1 MSKTIKVI
9 DLLNKIAN
17 GEEVPIEIEYR
28 NKRYIL
34 NRTCKQYYEKGKGS
48 YLDNK
53 LAFKNTIEYE
63 FYGDFLNDEVKIIEG
78 QIIEEQEEID
88 IQQLIELEN
97 YKDTEYYD
105 CRDIQTNR
113 GMINLLVQAVK
124 QLDKKIKEKK

>member
-17 GEEVPIEIEYR
+17 GKIP
-28 NKRYIL
+28 KRIKHNNDIYKYSNHYNDYLHETKNHLYIL
-34 NRTCKQYYEKGKGS
+34 FVENIIQDLNI
-48 YLDNK
+48 LDD
-53 LAFKNTIEYE
+53 TIE
-63 FYGDFLNDEVKIIEG
+63 
-78 QIIEEQEEID
+78 IIEEQEEID

-105 CRDIQTNR
+105 YRDIQTNR

-124 QLDKKIKEKK
+124 QLDKKIKEK

>member
-1 MSKTIKVI
+1 MSKIIRVI

-17 GEEVPIEIEYR
+17 GEIPSEIKY
-28 NKRYIL
+28 K
-34 NRTCKQYYEKGKGS
+34 NRIYKYDSNEKD
-48 YLDNK
+48 YMHEDVFNCYDYLIYNNFQDLDN
-53 LAFKNTIEYE
+53 F
-63 FYGDFLNDEVKIIEG
+63 NDTVE
-78 QIIEEQEEID
+78 IIEEQEEID

-124 QLDKKIKEKK
+124 QLDRKIKEK

>member
-34 NRTCKQYYEKGKGS
+34 NRTCKQYYEKGEGS

-88 IQQLIELEN
+88 IDKLEEYTKDELEYMCPEELKPLA
-97 YKDTEYYD
+97 YKCNE
-105 CRDIQTNR
+105 I
-113 GMINLLVQAVK
+113 IKAVK
-124 QLDKKIKEKK
+124 QLDKKINNI